1 VLLRSA
7 TSRSF
12 PLLSSVA
19 RATRKSRTRE
29 KEEEKEEKGA
39 QEKKKRKDKN
49 NVTGRI
55 WKI

>member
-29 KEEEKEEKGA
+29 KEEEKEEGSARKK
-39 QEKKKRKDKN
+39 EKKGQK
-49 NVTGRI
+49 
-55 WKI
+55 